1 MESLVARGNV
11 VKINRFVL
19 IFEWTTTAVT
29 SCLLVFYWYGIL
41 ASPEEMQNSRS
52 YKVLLVYSII
62 YAYLRLCYLVK
73 TLSKTYVYLK
83 DGPSEREVLPGQEF
97 IDSIAKLQPL
107 AEKMHI
113 LCVCL
118 ITHNVFPFRPCVP
131 MTFWA
136 VCTSLHIAS
145 LIFVTLCILL
155 LVVSTCMVAF
165 IIVTE
170 RRRNRNEDAST
181 HYRFLPLVDPI
192 RNRIIANLP
201 ITQQAPPDGEPC
213 AICFEIDTETDWRLL
228 PCGHRFH
235 PSCIDD
241 WLKKRLSSCPIC
253 RRDPVEGNRNVEAG
267 KGWRKMRLLLPA
279 AGKKIMGERRRMS
292 ETVWLQTW
300 S

>member
-1 MESLVARGNV
+1 MESLVSRGNV
-11 VKINRFVL
+11 VKINRFVV

-29 SCLLVFYWYGIL
+29 SCLLAFYWYGIL
-41 ASPEEMQNSRS
+41 ASPEEMQKSRS
-52 YKVLLVYSII
+52 YKILLVYSII
-62 YAYLRLCYLVK
+62 YAYLRLCYLLK
-73 TLSKTYVYLK
+73 TMSKTYVYLK
-83 DGPSEREVLPGQEF
+83 EGPCDREVLPAQEI
-97 IDSIAKLQPL
+97 IDSLSKLQPI

-136 VCTSLHIAS
+136 VCSSLHIAS
-145 LIFVTLCILL
+145 LIFVTLCVLLIL
-155 LVVSTCMVAF
+155 VSTCMVAF

-170 RRRNRNEDAST
+170 RRRNTNEDVAS
-181 HYRFLPLVDPI
+181 HYRFMPLVDPI
-192 RNRIIANLP
+192 RNRIIASLP

-235 PSCIDD
+235 PSCIDE

-253 RRDPVEGNRNVEAG
+253 RRDPVEGNRDVESADEMG
-267 KGWRKMRLLLPA
+267 QDVAADGEGRRASQGRETEDERNRLVA
-279 AGKKIMGERRRMS
+279 NM
-292 ETVWLQTW
+292 V
-300 S
+300 